1 MISAIYYS
9 QFAEV
14 ITRIKAAPYSLSDI
28 ELSFEF
34 FNYTVVENVA
44 GGQLEVCVKIVNG
57 TLARDVQVHIS
68 SSDGTAKGNL

>member
-1 MISAIYYS
+1 MLLYS

-14 ITRIKAAPYSLSDI
+14 ITRIKAAPYSLSLTDI